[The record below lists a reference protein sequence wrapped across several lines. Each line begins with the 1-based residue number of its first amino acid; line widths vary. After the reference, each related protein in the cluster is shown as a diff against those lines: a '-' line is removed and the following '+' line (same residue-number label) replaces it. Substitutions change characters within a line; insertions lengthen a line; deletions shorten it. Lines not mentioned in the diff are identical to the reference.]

1 MRHLLLRSQ
10 CKTNGQSAS
19 LGTRRREEEVRV
31 EHEEEEEGGEGRN
44 FFYVARILHSVK

>member
-19 LGTRRREEEVRV
+19 LGTRRREEEVRARV

-44 FFYVARILHSVK
+44 FFMSHAYYIL